1 MIGQG
6 VHMAGWRQSTVLGLV
21 GGFVLLLGMMV
32 MSPDHI
38 GAFLNIPGLL
48 VVIGGTLAATC
59 ISRPLAEVRD
69 VLRALPGLLQDTR
82 ESRALEVQQLLRCAD
97 WLRHRNLHA
106 AERQLAQITDPFL
119 HAGLRMVID
128 GCQVDDLA
136 KALQWRMAGQR
147 AREQGQAHILRTM
160 AVFAPAFGMLGT
172 LFGLVHMLSGLGS
185 SGLEQIG
192 GSMAFAMITTVY
204 GIVAANLFF
213 KPLAI
218 KMERRT
224 QQRQLNLSMLM
235 EGMLLTQQRRH
246 PTLIRETLE
255 AFELQQTEPAVAAP
269 LTLVKA

>member
-1 MIGQG
+1 
-6 VHMAGWRQSTVLGLV
+6 MAGWRQSTVLGLL
-21 GGFVLLLGMMV
+21 GGFALVIGMMV
-32 MSPDHI
+32 MSPEHI
-38 GAFLNIPGLL
+38 GAFVNVPGLL
-48 VVIGGTLAATC
+48 MVVGGTFAATVV
-59 ISRPLAEVRD
+59 SRPLTEVRA
-69 VLRALPGLLQDTR
+69 VLREVPGLLRDTR
-82 ESRALEVQQLLRCAD
+82 ESRATEVQQLLRFAD
-97 WLRHRNLHA
+97 WLRHGNVHA
-106 AERQLAQITDPFL
+106 AERQLAHIEEPFL

-128 GCQVDDLA
+128 GCQADDLL
-136 KALQWRMAGQR
+136 KALQWRMAGLR
-147 AREQGQAHILRTM
+147 AREQGQAHILRSM

-224 QQRQLNLSMLM
+224 HQRLLNLSMLM

-246 PTLIRETLE
+246 PLLIRETLE
-255 AFELQQTEPAVAAP
+255 AFDVQRTEPAPAAP